1 MTQEMLFSKYA
12 EQYPLTVPQEAVEN
26 ELQLLILEEKQ
37 RIQYEM
43 LTGFAVHLSPQEE
56 LNKKMKALQAEALRR
71 AKEML
76 VLREITAAQTFPVIP
91 EELEA
96 EAAAIARRQN
106 TTVAE
111 LKRFLGED
119 LAMLQSDLKKRKAA
133 AWACEQMAAAG

>member
-1 MTQEMLFSKYA
+1 MF
-12 EQYPLTVPQEAVEN
+12 TVTTMIMSTARLVTPAV
-26 ELQLLILEEKQ
+26 
-37 RIQYEM
+37 
-43 LTGFAVHLSPQEE
+43 TTAAVSI
-56 LNKKMKALQAEALRR
+56 AAID
-71 AKEML
+71 ML
-76 VLREITAAQTFPVIP
+76 VLREIMAAQTIPVTQ

-133 AWACEQMAAAG
+133 AWVCEQMAAAG

>member
-1 MTQEMLFSKYA
+1 MTQELLFSKYA
-12 EQYPLTVPQEAVEN
+12 AQYPLTVPQEAVEN
-26 ELQLLILEEKQ
+26 ELQQLILEEKQ

-43 LTGFAVHLSPQEE
+43 LTGSAMHLSPQSE
-56 LNKKMKALQAEALRR
+56 LNEQMDALQAEALRR

-76 VLREITAAQTFPVIP
+76 VLREIMAAQTFPVTP

-111 LKRFLGED
+111 LRRFLGED
-119 LAMLQSDLKKRKAA
+119 LVMLQSDLQKRKAV
-133 AWACEQMAAAG
+133 AWACEQMAG

>member
-1 MTQEMLFSKYA
+1 ME
-12 EQYPLTVPQEAVEN
+12 
-26 ELQLLILEEKQ
+26 
-37 RIQYEM
+37 
-43 LTGFAVHLSPQEE
+43 
-56 LNKKMKALQAEALRR
+56 ALQAEALRR

-76 VLREITAAQTFPVIP
+76 VLREIMAAQTFPVTP

-133 AWACEQMAAAG
+133 DWVCEQMAAAK

>member
-1 MTQEMLFSKYA
+1 MFTVTTMTMRTAKLVT
-12 EQYPLTVPQEAVEN
+12 PAVTTAAAS
-26 ELQLLILEEKQ
+26 IAA
-37 RIQYEM
+37 ID
-43 LTGFAVHLSPQEE
+43 
-56 LNKKMKALQAEALRR
+56 
-71 AKEML
+71 ML
-76 VLREITAAQTFPVIP
+76 VLREIMAAQTIPVTP

-133 AWACEQMAAAG
+133 AWACEQMAAAK

>member
-37 RIQYEM
+37 RIQYET
-43 LTGFAVHLSPQEE
+43 LTGFAVHLSP
-56 LNKKMKALQAEALRR
+56 
-71 AKEML
+71 
-76 VLREITAAQTFPVIP
+76 
-91 EELEA
+91 
-96 EAAAIARRQN
+96 
-106 TTVAE
+106 TVAE

>member
-37 RIQYEM
+37 RIQYET

-56 LNKKMKALQAEALRR
+56 LNKKMKAEALRR

-76 VLREITAAQTFPVIP
+76 VLREIMAAQTIPVTP

-133 AWACEQMAAAG
+133 AWVCEQMAAAK

>member
-1 MTQEMLFSKYA
+1 MKLDVSSLAHTKWECKYHIVFAPKYRRQIIYGKIKQDIGQMLRKLCEY
-12 EQYPLTVPQEAVEN
+12 
-26 ELQLLILEEKQ
+26 KG
-37 RIQYEM
+37 M
-43 LTGFAVHLSPQEE
+43 
-56 LNKKMKALQAEALRR
+56 
-71 AKEML
+71 
-76 VLREITAAQTFPVIP
+76 AAQTFPVTP
-91 EELEA
+91 EKLEA

>member
-1 MTQEMLFSKYA
+1 MAFKFTEEQLNTLDKSFIVNLF
-12 EQYPLTVPQEAVEN
+12 
-26 ELQLLILEEKQ
+26 LQLQDQNDKLSGE
-37 RIQYEM
+37 IQ
-43 LTGFAVHLSPQEE
+43 E
-56 LNKKMKALQAEALRR
+56 LNKKMEALQAEALRR

-76 VLREITAAQTFPVIP
+76 VLHEIMAAQTFPVTP

-133 AWACEQMAAAG
+133 AWACEQMAAAK

>member
-1 MTQEMLFSKYA
+1 MAFKFTEEQLNTLDKSFIVNLF
-12 EQYPLTVPQEAVEN
+12 
-26 ELQLLILEEKQ
+26 LQLQDQNDKLSGE
-37 RIQYEM
+37 IQ
-43 LTGFAVHLSPQEE
+43 E
-56 LNKKMKALQAEALRR
+56 LNKKMEALQAEALRR

-76 VLREITAAQTFPVIP
+76 VLREIMAAQTFPVTP

>member
-1 MTQEMLFSKYA
+1 ME
-12 EQYPLTVPQEAVEN
+12 
-26 ELQLLILEEKQ
+26 
-37 RIQYEM
+37 
-43 LTGFAVHLSPQEE
+43 
-56 LNKKMKALQAEALRR
+56 ALQAEALRR

-76 VLREITAAQTFPVIP
+76 VLREIMAAQTIPVTP

-133 AWACEQMAAAG
+133 AWVCDQMAAAK

>member
-37 RIQYEM
+37 RIQYET

-56 LNKKMKALQAEALRR
+56 LNKKMEALQAEALRR
-71 AKEML
+71 AKA
-76 VLREITAAQTFPVIP
+76 IPVTP

-133 AWACEQMAAAG
+133 AWACEQMAAAK

>member
-1 MTQEMLFSKYA
+1 MSTARLVT
-12 EQYPLTVPQEAVEN
+12 PAV
-26 ELQLLILEEKQ
+26 
-37 RIQYEM
+37 
-43 LTGFAVHLSPQEE
+43 TTAAVSI
-56 LNKKMKALQAEALRR
+56 AAID
-71 AKEML
+71 ML
-76 VLREITAAQTFPVIP
+76 VLREIMAAQTIPVTP

>member
-37 RIQYEM
+37 RIQYET
-43 LTGFAVHLSPQEE
+43 LTGFAVHLSPQ
-56 LNKKMKALQAEALRR
+56 
-71 AKEML
+71 
-76 VLREITAAQTFPVIP
+76 

>member
-37 RIQYEM
+37 RIQYET

-56 LNKKMKALQAEALRR
+56 LNKKMEALQAEALRR

-76 VLREITAAQTFPVIP
+76 AAQTIPVTP

-133 AWACEQMAAAG
+133 AWVCEQMAAAK

>member
-1 MTQEMLFSKYA
+1 MTQ
-12 EQYPLTVPQEAVEN
+12 
-26 ELQLLILEEKQ
+26 
-37 RIQYEM
+37 
-43 LTGFAVHLSPQEE
+43 G
-56 LNKKMKALQAEALRR
+56 
-71 AKEML
+71 
-76 VLREITAAQTFPVIP
+76 
-91 EELEA
+91 ELEA

>member
-12 EQYPLTVPQEAVEN
+12 EQYPLSVPQAAVEE
-26 ELQLLILEEKQ
+26 ELHMLILEEKQ

-43 LTGFAVHLSPQEE
+43 LTGSALHLSPQDE
-56 LNKKMKALQAEALRR
+56 LNGEMDALQAEALRR
-71 AKEML
+71 AKEAL
-76 VLREITAAQTFPVIP
+76 VLQEILATQTFPVSQ

-96 EAAAIARRQN
+96 EAAAIAQRQR

-119 LAMLQSDLKKRKAA
+119 LAMLQGDLQKRKAV
-133 AWACEQMAAAG
+133 AWACKQMAE

>member
-1 MTQEMLFSKYA
+1 MT
-12 EQYPLTVPQEAVEN
+12 
-26 ELQLLILEEKQ
+26 
-37 RIQYEM
+37 
-43 LTGFAVHLSPQEE
+43 
-56 LNKKMKALQAEALRR
+56 
-71 AKEML
+71 
-76 VLREITAAQTFPVIP
+76 P

-133 AWACEQMAAAG
+133 AWACEQMGAAG

>member
-1 MTQEMLFSKYA
+1 MIIDAAGMSLSAVAVLKGFLEYRESNRIAGVLFNRMSKQVYEA
-12 EQYPLTVPQEAVEN
+12 IRPEVELLGICPLGYVPRLSDM
-26 ELQLLILEEKQ
+26 ELPS
-37 RIQYEM
+37 R
-43 LTGFAVHLSPQEE
+43 HLG
-56 LNKKMKALQAEALRR
+56 
-71 AKEML
+71 L
-76 VLREITAAQTFPVIP
+76 VTP

-133 AWACEQMAAAG
+133 AWVCEQMAAAK

>member
-37 RIQYEM
+37 RIQYET

-56 LNKKMKALQAEALRR
+56 LNKKMEALQAEALRR

-76 VLREITAAQTFPVIP
+76 VLREIMAAQTFPVTP
-91 EELEA
+91 ELEA

>member
-12 EQYPLTVPQEAVEN
+12 EQYPLTVPQEAIEN

-37 RIQYEM
+37 RIQYET
-43 LTGFAVHLSPQEE
+43 LTGFAVHLFPQEE
-56 LNKKMKALQAEALRR
+56 LNKKMEALRR

-76 VLREITAAQTFPVIP
+76 VLREIMAVQTFPVTP

-119 LAMLQSDLKKRKAA
+119 IAMLQSDLKKRKAA

>member
-1 MTQEMLFSKYA
+1 ME
-12 EQYPLTVPQEAVEN
+12 
-26 ELQLLILEEKQ
+26 
-37 RIQYEM
+37 
-43 LTGFAVHLSPQEE
+43 
-56 LNKKMKALQAEALRR
+56 ALQVEALRR

-76 VLREITAAQTFPVIP
+76 VLREIMAAQTFPVTQG
-91 EELEA
+91 ELEA

>member
-1 MTQEMLFSKYA
+1 MAFKFTEEQLNTLDKSFIVNLF
-12 EQYPLTVPQEAVEN
+12 
-26 ELQLLILEEKQ
+26 LQLQDQNDKLSGE
-37 RIQYEM
+37 IQ
-43 LTGFAVHLSPQEE
+43 E
-56 LNKKMKALQAEALRR
+56 LNKKMEALQAEALRR

-76 VLREITAAQTFPVIP
+76 VLREIMAAQTIPVTP

-133 AWACEQMAAAG
+133 DWVCEQMAAAK